1 MPQLF
6 ALIDDC
12 IGNSL
17 QVGPKTKKHRMIMMM
32 VLKHGTVCV
41 ILHIRLEVQ
50 INQNINEIRML
61 SSATLNSLEL

>member
-1 MPQLF
+1 
-6 ALIDDC
+6 
-12 IGNSL
+12 
-17 QVGPKTKKHRMIMMM
+17 MMM